1 MITFNIKTLRMK
13 KKITQ
18 GELASILK
26 IRTQTLGNY
35 ENNKGEPKTISI
47 NLIDGL
53 CEQLSC
59 SVGELMVYTPNNEV
73 STEKSAQSMDD
84 ILNSLI
90 EAQSTIKEL
99 RSRIDAIEKKD
110 S

>member
-1 MITFNIKTLRMK
+1 MK

-18 GELASILK
+18 SELASILK
-26 IRTQTLGNY
+26 IRTQTLANY

-53 CEQLSC
+53 CEQLGC
-59 SVGELMVYTPNNEV
+59 SVGELIIYSPNNAKD
-73 STEKSAQSMDD
+73 TETDPKSMED
-84 ILNSLI
+84 ILNSLN
-90 EAQSTIKEL
+90 EAKSTIKEL
-99 RSRIDAIEKKD
+99 RNRIDAIEKKD

>member
-1 MITFNIKTLRMK
+1 MITFNIKSLRMK
-13 KKITQ
+13 KKLTQ
-18 GELASILK
+18 GKLASILN

-59 SVGELMVYTPNNEV
+59 SVGELMVYTPNNE
-73 STEKSAQSMDD
+73 TETENNSQSMEE
-84 ILNSLI
+84 ILSSLS